1 MSDKILSIDN
11 LNISFMTSNGEVQAV
26 RGVSFDVHK
35 GEIVGLVGES
45 GSGKSV
51 TCMSILRLLADTA
64 VIREGTIRFEDE
76 ELTRVSK
83 AEMRS
88 IRGDKISMVFQ
99 DPMSSLNPLIKV
111 GKQVEEIIRIHYPKK
126 TKEQLYQETLELFR
140 KVRIPEPEKRFHS
153 YLHEFSGGMRQRV
166 MIAMALAN
174 RPDLLI
180 ADEPTTALDV
190 TIQDQILKEMRTLRS
205 DYGTSIIFITHD
217 LGVVAELCDR
227 VEVMYGGMIMEQAP
241 IDDIFENPKHP
252 YTLGLL
258 SSIPDVTQDK
268 SKRLVP
274 IPGSPPDMT
283 NPPKGCPFAPRCPYA
298 RNICANEIPG
308 FYTID
313 ENHSSRCWLLDE
325 EAPLEDNPFRT

>member
-140 KVRIPEPEKRFHS
+140 KVRIPEPEKRFH
-153 YLHEFSGGMRQRV
+153 
-166 MIAMALAN
+166 
-174 RPDLLI
+174 
-180 ADEPTTALDV
+180 
-190 TIQDQILKEMRTLRS
+190 
-205 DYGTSIIFITHD
+205 
-217 LGVVAELCDR
+217 
-227 VEVMYGGMIMEQAP
+227 
-241 IDDIFENPKHP
+241 
-252 YTLGLL
+252 
-258 SSIPDVTQDK
+258 
-268 SKRLVP
+268 
-274 IPGSPPDMT
+274 
-283 NPPKGCPFAPRCPYA
+283 
-298 RNICANEIPG
+298 
-308 FYTID
+308 
-313 ENHSSRCWLLDE
+313 
-325 EAPLEDNPFRT
+325 

>member
-51 TCMSILRLLADTA
+51 TCMSILRLLADTS

-153 YLHEFSGGMRQRV
+153 YPHEFSGGMRQRV

-283 NPPKGCPFAPRCPYA
+283 NPQQP
-298 RNICANEIPG
+298 
-308 FYTID
+308 
-313 ENHSSRCWLLDE
+313 LL
-325 EAPLEDNPFRT
+325 AAGRGSPAGG